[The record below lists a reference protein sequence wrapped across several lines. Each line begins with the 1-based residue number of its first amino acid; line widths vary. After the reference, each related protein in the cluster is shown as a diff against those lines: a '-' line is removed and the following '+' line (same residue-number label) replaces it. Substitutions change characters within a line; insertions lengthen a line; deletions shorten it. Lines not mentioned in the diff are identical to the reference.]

1 VGAPTGT
8 VTFLFTDVEGSTAR
22 WEADP
27 EGMRVALAAH
37 DGVLAEAIESRGG
50 WMFKHTGDGVCAAF
64 SSPRAAVDAAR
75 DAQSRLGLPVRM
87 GIATGEAELRD
98 GDYFG
103 PALNRAARVMG
114 AGHGGQ
120 VLVAAATAAL
130 VGDAGLIPL
139 GDHFLAGLR
148 SAETVFQADRGVHPP
163 LRTSQVRR
171 SNLPAELSAFVGR
184 EHEVAEVVA
193 ALGAARAVTLVGI
206 GGVGK
211 TRLGLRAAAELTT
224 SFADGVWL
232 APLAPLSDPASL
244 VDVVAAALGIP
255 ERQGQPLAVTVTD
268 HLLGREV
275 LVVLDNCEH
284 LGDAVALWA
293 TTILGACPDVR
304 LLATSRRRLGVPGEH
319 VVAVSPLRLPAV
331 TATLADVSGAEAVQL
346 FIERAV
352 AAKSTFALTEA
363 NAPAVGRLVRM
374 LDGIP
379 LAIELAA
386 ARVRSQS
393 PAELADLFERTGT
406 PGGYEPLRRAI
417 EWSHGLLSDA
427 ERTALRD
434 ASVFAGTFD
443 RAAAE
448 AVINVGPGIVDLL
461 DALVDLSLLIAE
473 DVDGTTRY
481 RLLETIRQF
490 AAEHLD
496 ASGKAAPCRD
506 RHALY
511 YVEFAERAHAGI
523 LTKEEALWT
532 ARVLDELDNLRAVLG
547 WVTARGEAA
556 LGLRLV
562 GALQTGLTTPA
573 VVTVAWAMPV
583 AQLDGAR
590 AYPLYAVVLAYA
602 GLAHAYEGDFD
613 AAERCVAEA
622 FVLADA
628 AGASGSA
635 HCRMLFAA
643 TWAASVAG
651 DYERAGELSEQ
662 WLEAAR
668 SSGDLHQ
675 LMLALGHR
683 GVNLMVTRRDPPLGR
698 AIARELLDLAERDG
712 SPSAMVLACLA
723 NGLGTLDEAPGAALA
738 LFDRGLQSALAVNNY
753 NGAGVCLSCQA
764 WVRYEQGDMQLAASL
779 FSRALDLFRQ
789 GTSPASG
796 AWLGLAALLLE
807 AAGDDEGS
815 ATLRGAPPVIAG
827 RAVFFKAKER
837 LATTEPAL
845 RARIG
850 DAAFERNQT
859 NGRALGTDAAIRFV
873 SDHLANRY
881 VL

>member
-1 VGAPTGT
+1 
-8 VTFLFTDVEGSTAR
+8 
-22 WEADP
+22 
-27 EGMRVALAAH
+27 MRVALAAH
-37 DGVLAEAIESRGG
+37 DRVLAEAIESRGG

-75 DAQSRLGLPVRM
+75 DVQDRLGLPVRM

-103 PALNRAARVMG
+103 PALNRAARVMD

-130 VGDAGLIPL
+130 VGDAGLMPL

-148 SAETVFQADRGVHPP
+148 SAEQVFQADRGVHPP

-193 ALGAARAVTLVGI
+193 ALGPARAVTLVGI

-224 SFADGVWL
+224 SFAEGVWL
-232 APLAPLSDPASL
+232 VPLAPLSDPASL
-244 VDVVAAALGIP
+244 VEVVAAALGVP
-255 ERQGQPLAVTVTD
+255 ERQGQPLVVTVTE
-268 HLLGREV
+268 HLRGREL

-331 TATLADVSGAEAVQL
+331 TATHADLLEAEAVQL
-346 FIERAV
+346 FIERAM
-352 AAKSTFALTEA
+352 AAKSTFALTEV
-363 NAPAVGRLVRM
+363 NAPAVGRLVRL

-393 PAELADLFERTGT
+393 PAELADLFGRAGT

-417 EWSHGLLSDA
+417 EWSHSLLSDA

-434 ASVFAGTFD
+434 ASVFAGSFD

-448 AVINVGPGIVDLL
+448 AVINMGPGVVDLL
-461 DALVDLSLLIAE
+461 DALVDLSLIIAE

-496 ASGKAAPCRD
+496 ASGEVAACRD

-511 YVEFAERAHAGI
+511 YVEFAELANAGI
-523 LTKEEALWT
+523 LGKEEALWT
-532 ARVLDELDNLRAVLG
+532 ARALDELDNFRAVLG
-547 WVTARGEAA
+547 WVTARGDAD

-562 GALQTGLTTPA
+562 DALQTGLTTPA
-573 VVTVAWAMPV
+573 VATVAWAIPV
-583 AQLDGAR
+583 AEMDGAR
-590 AYPLYAVVLAYA
+590 AHPLHPVVLAYA
-602 GLAHAYEGDFD
+602 GMAHAGEGDFD
-613 AAERCVAEA
+613 AAQRCVVEA

-628 AGASGSA
+628 ARVSGSA
-635 HCRMLFAA
+635 RRRMLFAA
-643 TWAASVAG
+643 AWVASFVG

-675 LMLALGHR
+675 LMLALGVR
-683 GVNLMVTRRDPPLGR
+683 GVNLIVTRRDPPRGR
-698 AIARELLDLAERDG
+698 AMARELLDLAERAG

-723 NGLGTLDEAPGAALA
+723 NGIGTLGEDPGAALA
-738 LFDRGLQSALAVNNY
+738 LFDRGFQSALAVNNN
-753 NGAGVCLSCQA
+753 NGAGICLSCQA
-764 WVRYEQGDMQLAASL
+764 WARYEQGDLHLAASL
-779 FSRALDLFRQ
+779 YSRALDLFRQ
-789 GTSPASG
+789 GISPASG

-807 AAGDDEGS
+807 AVGDDEGS

-827 RAVFFKAKER
+827 RSVFIEVKER

-845 RARIG
+845 RARMG
-850 DAAFERNQT
+850 DAAFEFNQA
-859 NGRALGTDAAIRFV
+859 NGRTLGIDAALRFV
-873 SDHLANRY
+873 SDHLADRY